1 MHLLVIHRSTKNR
14 LQLLLLSSQ
23 TYQISNLVRRAD
35 YYYYY
40 YYYYYKCQDYSDT
53 IVKHAAGALYK
64 TLCQNLQLTLC
75 NK

>member
-40 YYYYYKCQDYSDT
+40 YKCQDYSDT
-53 IVKHAAGALYK
+53 IVKHAAAALYK